1 MLKLI
6 QLNDGFSV
14 KDPVSIPGDIYMRSV
29 VDKGT
34 LGQASII
41 IIITDGT
48 AGAHEAIAPRDS
60 V

>member
-1 MLKLI
+1 M
-6 QLNDGFSV
+6 QLNDGFSS
-14 KDPVSIPGDIYMRSV
+14 KGPVSIPREIYMRSV

-41 IIITDGT
+41 IITTGCT
-48 AGAHEAIAPRDS
+48 VGAHEATVSRDS